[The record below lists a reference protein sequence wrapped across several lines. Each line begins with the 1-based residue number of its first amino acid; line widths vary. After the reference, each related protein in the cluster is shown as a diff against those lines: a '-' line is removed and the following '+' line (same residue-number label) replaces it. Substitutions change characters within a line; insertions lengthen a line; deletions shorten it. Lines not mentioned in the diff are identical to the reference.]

1 MASRRNLKKD
11 IDYLIMDLII
21 ECYGCMEEHSE
32 KDFSQYE
39 QIINEAIFLKED
51 LIERIN
57 KFTPGTPGGSRSYFL
72 NLKRDLIL
80 GVTQAYDKLKSI
92 GC

>member
-11 IDYLIMDLII
+11 IDYLITDLII
-21 ECYGCMEEHSE
+21 DCYGCMEEHSE

-39 QIINEAIFLKED
+39 QIINDAIILKED

-57 KFTPGTPGGSRSYFL
+57 QFSPGTSGGSKSYFL

-80 GVTQAYDKLKSI
+80 GVTQAYDKLKSL

>member
-11 IDYLIMDLII
+11 IDYLITDLII
-21 ECYGCMEEHSE
+21 DCYSCMEEHSE
-32 KDFSQYE
+32 KDFSHYE
-39 QIINEAIFLKED
+39 QIINEAVILKED

-57 KFTPGTPGGSRSYFL
+57 QFSPETSGGSKSYFL
-72 NLKRDLIL
+72 NLRRDLIL